1 MILKEAFRY
10 QNYLSSLFTET
21 VGYLSREDFITTTT
35 QNHNRKKSNPDAD
48 DEKVVVQKPYNVE
61 FKPNDLIDFAVKLID
76 EKQKLSDAITE
87 AKKTTSF
94 DVDAAMSMNKTK
106 QGFIHVLRRMA
117 SIKPIES
124 EKEGVSY
131 KFNNDGDQ
139 VPYRYPIKEVKTID
153 YDREDVK
160 NLIDKYKKETDN
172 ISTERDRIDIMTEVD
187 YKPVWE
193 VDTPLEDIIEDLT
206 KQKQNI

>member
-21 VGYLSREDFITTTT
+21 VGYLSREDFITTTS

-117 SIKPIES
+117 SIKPTES
-124 EKEGVSY
+124 EREGVSY

-139 VPYRYPIKEVKTID
+139 VSYRYPIKEIKTID
-153 YDREDVK
+153 YNREDVK
-160 NLIDKYKKETDN
+160 KLIDKYKKETDE
-172 ISTERDRIDIMTEVD
+172 ISTERDRIDIMTEVN
-187 YKPVWE
+187 YKPIWE
-193 VDTPLEDIIEDLT
+193 VDTPLEDIIEDLA
-206 KQKQNI
+206 K

>member
-35 QNHNRKKSNPDAD
+35 QEHNRKKSNPDAD
-48 DEKVVVQKPYNVE
+48 NEKVVVQKPYNVE
-61 FKPNDLIDFAVKLID
+61 FKPSDLIDFTAQLID
-76 EKQKLSDAITE
+76 EKQRLSDAITE
-87 AKKTTSF
+87 AKKATSF
-94 DVDAAMSMNKTK
+94 DIDAAMSMNKAK
-106 QGFIHVLRRMA
+106 QSFIHVLRRMA
-117 SIKPIES
+117 SIKSIES

-139 VPYRYPIKEVKTID
+139 VLYRYPIKEVKKID
-153 YDREDVK
+153 YDRDNVK
-160 NLIDKYKKETDN
+160 KLIDKYKKETDK

-187 YKPVWE
+187 YEPIWE

-206 KQKQNI
+206 K

>member
-10 QNYLSSLFTET
+10 QNYLSSLFAAS
-21 VGYLSREDFITTTT
+21 VGYLSKEDFITTTT

-124 EKEGVSY
+124 EKEGVSC

-139 VPYRYPIKEVKTID
+139 VSYRYPIKEVKTID

-160 NLIDKYKKETDN
+160 KLIDKYKKETDK

-187 YKPVWE
+187 YKPIWE

-206 KQKQNI
+206 KQK

>member
-61 FKPNDLIDFAVKLID
+61 FKSNDLIDFAVKLID

-117 SIKPIES
+117 AIKPIES

-139 VPYRYPIKEVKTID
+139 VSYRYPIKEVKTID

-160 NLIDKYKKETDN
+160 KLIDKYKKETDK

-187 YKPVWE
+187 YKPIWE
-193 VDTPLEDIIEDLT
+193 VDTPLEDIIEDLI
-206 KQKQNI
+206 K

>member
-117 SIKPIES
+117 SIKPTES
-124 EKEGVSY
+124 EREGVSY

-139 VPYRYPIKEVKTID
+139 VSYRYPIKEIKTID
-153 YDREDVK
+153 YNREDVK
-160 NLIDKYKKETDN
+160 KLIDKYKKETDE
-172 ISTERDRIDIMTEVD
+172 ISTERDRIDIMTEVN
-187 YKPVWE
+187 YKPIWE

-206 KQKQNI
+206 KQK